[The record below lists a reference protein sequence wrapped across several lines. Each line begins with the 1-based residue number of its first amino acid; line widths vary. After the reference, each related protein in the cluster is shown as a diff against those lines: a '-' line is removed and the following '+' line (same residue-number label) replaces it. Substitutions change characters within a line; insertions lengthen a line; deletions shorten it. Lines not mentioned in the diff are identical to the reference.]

1 MVVVVVVV
9 EVEEVEEGRGGL
21 EKKWR
26 EGEKFQFISLRWIGM
41 EMMCGDNGGRHIEIR
56 EF

>member
-1 MVVVVVVV
+1 MAV
-9 EVEEVEEGRGGL
+9 EQKDRSGKSAG

-26 EGEKFQFISLRWIGM
+26 EEAKFQFISLRWIGM
-41 EMMCGDNGGRHIEIR
+41 EMMCSDNRGRHIEIR